1 MFCFSCTVNLHI
13 IKTES
18 GPGNRMM
25 FCHFRYSYDP
35 FQQSLNDNPEYE
47 LPLSS
52 GDYVLIWGNVDDV
65 SNKSIDISTIM
76 KWHALS

>member
-1 MFCFSCTVNLHI
+1 
-13 IKTES
+13 
-18 GPGNRMM
+18 M

-47 LPLSS
+47 LPLSG

-65 SNKSIDISTIM
+65 SNK
-76 KWHALS
+76 KLFLF